1 MAAHLPLFSLRLGV
15 GRTIGH
21 QTLHTIWLRASR
33 SADVTV
39 SRTLLSR
46 QGADCYLYTF
56 SGTRQIQ
63 DLVAVEGRLR
73 ELIAHEVSA
82 ARITLTRLS

>member
-39 SRTLLSR
+39 SRARGFGRAHHPDAAELSR
-46 QGADCYLYTF
+46 PAPNPRG
-56 SGTRQIQ
+56 
-63 DLVAVEGRLR
+63 VA
-73 ELIAHEVSA
+73 IAA
-82 ARITLTRLS
+82 AKAP